1 LAAASPTNAST
12 NATKEVEFYLS
23 NIPDFALTNEFG
35 QPLSLRQF
43 TGKAV
48 TLTFFFTRCPIPEY
62 CPRLTKNF
70 QGAIQRLKDAPGGPT
85 NFHFLSI
92 SFDPIDTP
100 LLLSVIPEPWR
111 HHIFVAAA
119 ADYFFGNRVTAT
131 ASALAMGAIPFER
144 TKISRRSSDEAAG
157 LIDDGWSFL
166 IFPEGG
172 RSPDGW
178 GQPFRGGA
186 AYLSTTLP
194 LLRPT
199 SLPTNLSAAARQAME
214 RQYATIE
221 ITDSVAMMGG
231 HQVALARGYH
241 GRLQNAVQSL
251 ESDVLNGLTRY
262 HEMTA
267 VLDKISAGE
276 LLARRQDM
284 LSNQLLSHAL
294 EQMLARGKRL
304 RDTEA
309 VTINMQLVTWRD
321 ARAANDAFA
330 AGTGDAL
337 RTWRQP

>member
-1 LAAASPTNAST
+1 MSRLARRIRSDR
-12 NATKEVEFYLS
+12 EEFM
-23 NIPDFALTNEFG
+23 
-35 QPLSLRQF
+35 R
-43 TGKAV
+43 
-48 TLTFFFTRCPIPEY
+48 R
-62 CPRLTKNF
+62 R
-70 QGAIQRLKDAPGGPT
+70 
-85 NFHFLSI
+85 
-92 SFDPIDTP
+92 
-100 LLLSVIPEPWR
+100 LLLTVVVVSLPAAQAHAQFVVIDPANLVQTTLIAYRMQQHYTELRAEYLTVLRIAQGLGNLDRYRIPTIPITVHDPSRWDFGRPW
-111 HHIFVAAA
+111 IQGLNSG
-119 ADYFFGNRVTAT
+119 DAT
-131 ASALAMGAIPFER
+131 
-144 TKISRRSSDEAAG
+144 
-157 LIDDGWSFL
+157 
-166 IFPEGG
+166 
-172 RSPDGW
+172 
-178 GQPFRGGA
+178 GA

-199 SLPTNLSAAARQAME
+199 AWPLNLTAAARQALE

-241 GRLQNAVQSL
+241 GRLQDAVESL

-294 EQMLARGKRL
+294 EQLLARSKRL

-309 VTINMQLVTWRD
+309 STINMQLVTWRD
-321 ARAANDAFA
+321 SRAANEAFV

-337 RTWRQP
+337 RSWRQP